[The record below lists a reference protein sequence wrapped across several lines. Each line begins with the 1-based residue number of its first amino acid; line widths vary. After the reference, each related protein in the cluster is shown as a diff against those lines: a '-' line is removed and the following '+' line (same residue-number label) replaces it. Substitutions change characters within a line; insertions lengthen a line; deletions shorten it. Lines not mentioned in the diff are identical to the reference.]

1 MSDIEYDTEVEAT
14 LTLGEVLEDLK
25 ESDPSV
31 FNVLDDILNDYDNF
45 LKNKEKLKVAK
56 ARAMKA
62 YLSSEKGKQAN
73 RRAAR
78 RYYQNHKDKIL
89 EKQRERQ
96 KNEREKNKNIV
107 NV

>member
-1 MSDIEYDTEVEAT
+1 MSDTEYDTEVEAT

-25 ESDPSV
+25 DSDPSV
-31 FNVLDDILNDYDNF
+31 FNVLDDILSDYDKF

-56 ARAMKA
+56 ARCMKA
-62 YLSSEKGKQAN
+62 YLSSQKGKEAN

-78 RYYQNHKDKIL
+78 KYYETHKDKIL

-96 KNEREKNKNIV
+96 KKQKEKNKNID